1 MKKIKPKV
9 NLQDFFTPV
18 RQPCNQEL
26 RVCLMLNFLLNW
38 EPVGANTNQLSV
50 PEYEVTEYGVMP
62 AIINTIVTEL
72 SYSVN

>member
-1 MKKIKPKV
+1 
-9 NLQDFFTPV
+9 
-18 RQPCNQEL
+18 
-26 RVCLMLNFLLNW
+26 MLNFLLNW